1 MTVPSPQ
8 ISIII
13 PVLNEEDY
21 IRKVLLSIR
30 NNTSSDQ
37 IKEILVIDG
46 GSKDYT
52 VKEAL
57 NLGARVISTSKGRAV
72 QMNLGAKIAAGD
84 ILYFLHVDT
93 LPPKNFD
100 SEILKAYAEGEN
112 AGCFRMKFDSKHPF
126 LGFFAWCTRINTQI
140 CRGGDQSLFIL
151 KSLFEKANGFNE
163 SYRIYEDNEFIRRVY
178 KMTPFRVLRN
188 TVTTSSRRYD
198 EKGMLALQWHFG
210 MIHLKHYF
218 GAGPESLHKYYVKHI
233 AI

>member
-1 MTVPSPQ
+1 MIISSPQ

-112 AGCFRMKFDSKHPF
+112 AGCFRIKFDSKHPF

>member
-1 MTVPSPQ
+1 MIISSPQ

-112 AGCFRMKFDSKHPF
+112 ADCFRIKFDSKHPF